1 MNLNSNYIMFNLVHG
16 GYYAQLAALQ
26 STCRMETL

>member
-1 MNLNSNYIMFNLVHG
+1 MNLNPNYIMFNLVRG
-16 GYYAQLAALQ
+16 GHYAQSGILQ